1 MRIDTSRPVSVR
13 GLPPRATP
21 TSRTYWSALARE
33 EICLPNCRSCGRFF
47 FYPRVFC
54 PHCTSRDLTWLPA
67 TEPAS
72 LYTWSIAEVAVS
84 AAFAHLVRP
93 VLAVAE
99 LHGVHI
105 PTSLV
110 ETAPERIVI
119 GMPLQPVFD
128 HETYSGFTL
137 LRFRGIP

>member
-1 MRIDTSRPVSVR
+1 M
-13 GLPPRATP
+13 
-21 TSRTYWSALARE
+21 
-33 EICLPNCRSCGRFF
+33 
-47 FYPRVFC
+47 
-54 PHCTSRDLTWLPA
+54 SRDLTWLAA
-67 TEPAS
+67 TDTAS
-72 LYTWSIAEVAVS
+72 LYTWSVAEAAVS

-99 LHGVHI
+99 IHGVHI

-110 ETAPERIVI
+110 DTAAEKIAI

-128 HETYSGFTL
+128 HETYAGFTL

>member
-1 MRIDTSRPVSVR
+1 M
-13 GLPPRATP
+13 
-21 TSRTYWSALARE
+21 
-33 EICLPNCRSCGRFF
+33 
-47 FYPRVFC
+47 
-54 PHCTSRDLTWLPA
+54 
-67 TEPAS
+67 
-72 LYTWSIAEVAVS
+72 AVS

-110 ETAPERIVI
+110 DTAPEQIVI